1 MPTKKIILK
10 TAKARKGTVSRA
22 AIRKAVQSVFG
33 TTRVAKATQTKK
45 ATGRKKASTG
55 VLEAH

>member
-22 AIRKAVQSVFG
+22 AIRKAVQNVFG
-33 TTRVAKATQTKK
+33 TTRVTKATQATK
-45 ATGRKKASTG
+45 ATGRKKAGTG